1 MLGERGDERVP
12 GRTRSEG
19 CQISGVP
26 EEAVSTPLPE
36 ATLFDHGVGLLSHA
50 GEDVLLSLL
59 ANRRALNA
67 KRMLLQG
74 HGSGELGGGGKQHA
88 GSGGVEES
96 KGVPPYDTTGGGGS
110 GGNYWSLE
118 PSGRGVP
125 LGLVSRLATREDV
138 DAALRE
144 MRPSH
149 LRPDMPLCHAKDLRV
164 PKTFREARDG
174 EHGAQ
179 FMDAAKREV
188 FGLLEAGTFEIV
200 DE

>member
-1 MLGERGDERVP
+1 MCIRDRLG
-12 GRTRSEG
+12 
-19 CQISGVP
+19 
-26 EEAVSTPLPE
+26 
-36 ATLFDHGVGLLSHA
+36 
-50 GEDVLLSLL
+50 
-59 ANRRALNA
+59 
-67 KRMLLQG
+67 
-74 HGSGELGGGGKQHA
+74 
-88 GSGGVEES
+88 
-96 KGVPPYDTTGGGGS
+96 
-110 GGNYWSLE
+110 

-125 LGLVSRLATREDV
+125 LGLVSRLATREDI
-138 DAALRE
+138 DSALRE

-188 FGLLEAGTFEIV
+188 FGLLEAGAFEIV